1 MNSNWLNVGK
11 ECGSVLSSRLWGE
24 ALRDDSKNGCVAE
37 DTILSH
43 MIKVDSVPVLYWQ
56 GLRSVLHNL

>member
-37 DTILSH
+37 GTILSH
-43 MIKVDSVPVLYWQ
+43 MIKVDSVPVLY
-56 GLRSVLHNL
+56 